1 MKIRLAA
8 LLGAMAFAS
17 PAAAQLP
24 AQVDGDLRCITILS
38 LATTTIPEDKR
49 TQMVAAVLYFV
60 GRIDGAAPSLD
71 LTAEIKRIV
80 PTLTK
85 VGIGDEARRCASI
98 LTDKGAKLQDVGKA
112 LQEEGKKAQGA
123 K

>member
-1 MKIRLAA
+1 MKMRLAIGLFA
-8 LLGAMAFAS
+8 LGSTM
-17 PAAAQLP
+17 PATAQLP

-38 LATTTIPEDKR
+38 LATATLPEAQR
-49 TQMVAAVLYFV
+49 TQMAAAVLFFV

-80 PTLTK
+80 PTLSSTN
-85 VGIGDEARRCASI
+85 IGDEARRCGGI
-98 LTDKGAKLQDVGKA
+98 LTEKGTKLQEVGKA